1 MLGDELKKALEPI
14 QASDELLEKTRK
26 AIEQARLSQAKET
39 LAKTEPEKTV
49 RSGTRNSFY
58 WKAVIPVACAVLL
71 FAGAILLLPK
81 LFSGKKSDDSRGRG
95 EIQAHN
101 DAIADVVNEI
111 DDIACEDTQAYEGES
126 AEASQ
131 ASAATTSEAQVDG
144 DYSKNQD
151 GAEAIESSDSFSLTI
166 DPYYKNKNLMVSPNL
181 TDRLSVKH
189 SVPVGKYTLII
200 SEDEKE
206 LYLNDT
212 ATGKI
217 VENTSEHAAPAIRDM
232 LSENETISGLLYD
245 ENYRILYI
253 STVEGD
259 TASTDSVHLFVCGY
273 DDGKVTKDPERA
285 G

>member
-81 LFSGKKSDDSRGRG
+81 LFSEKKSDASRGRG

-111 DDIACEDTQAYEGES
+111 DDIACEATQAYAEES
-126 AEASQ
+126 EEASQ

>member
-81 LFSGKKSDDSRGRG
+81 LFSEKKSDASRGRG

-111 DDIACEDTQAYEGES
+111 DDIACEATQAYAEES
-126 AEASQ
+126 EEASQ

-144 DYSKNQD
+144 DSSKNQD
-151 GAEAIESSDSFSLTI
+151 GAEALESSDSFSLTI

-217 VENTSEHAAPAIRDM
+217 VENTSEHAAPSIRDM

>member
-49 RSGTRNSFY
+49 RSGARNSFY

-81 LFSGKKSDDSRGRG
+81 LFSEKKSDASRGRG

>member
-81 LFSGKKSDDSRGRG
+81 LFSEKKSDASRGRG

-101 DAIADVVNEI
+101 DAIADVVKEI
-111 DDIACEDTQAYEGES
+111 DDIACEATEAYVEES
-126 AEASQ
+126 AVVSQ
-131 ASAATTSEAQVDG
+131 ESAATTAEAEIDG

-151 GAEAIESSDSFSLTI
+151 GAEALESSDSFSLTI

-212 ATGKI
+212 ATGTI
-217 VENTSEHAAPAIRDM
+217 VENTSEHAAPAIRDL

>member
-26 AIEQARLSQAKET
+26 AIEQARVRQAQET
-39 LAKTEPEKTV
+39 LDKAIRKDARRTL
-49 RSGTRNSFY
+49 FL
-58 WKAVIPVACAVLL
+58 KAVIPVACAVLL
-71 FAGAILLLPK
+71 FAGAILILPK
-81 LFSGKKSDDSRGRG
+81 LSTKKSDNERGARG
-95 EIQAHN
+95 EIQEHN
-101 DAIADVVNEI
+101 AAIADVVNAI

-131 ASAATTSEAQVDG
+131 ASAATTSEASIDG
-144 DYSKNQD
+144 DSSKNQD

-217 VENTSEHAAPAIRDM
+217 VENTSEHAAPSIRDM

>member
-81 LFSGKKSDDSRGRG
+81 LFSEKKSDASRGRG

-111 DDIACEDTQAYEGES
+111 DDIACEATQAYAEES
-126 AEASQ
+126 EEASQ

-144 DYSKNQD
+144 DSSKNQD

-181 TDRLSVKH
+181 TDRLTY
-189 SVPVGKYTLII
+189 G
-200 SEDEKE
+200 
-206 LYLNDT
+206 
-212 ATGKI
+212 
-217 VENTSEHAAPAIRDM
+217 
-232 LSENETISGLLYD
+232 
-245 ENYRILYI
+245 YI
-253 STVEGD
+253 ARE
-259 TASTDSVHLFVCGY
+259 ADSPF
-273 DDGKVTKDPERA
+273 
-285 G
+285 

>member
-81 LFSGKKSDDSRGRG
+81 LFSEKKSDASRGRG

-101 DAIADVVNEI
+101 DAIADVVNAI

-144 DYSKNQD
+144 DSSKNQD
-151 GAEAIESSDSFSLTI
+151 GAEALESSDSFSLTI

-217 VENTSEHAAPAIRDM
+217 VENTSEHAAPSIRDM